1 MNRRTKKCIRISKCA
16 RKIEGAGQMCDSPE
30 GNCLHLRQSLRANV
44 NLAGQE
50 TEGRMCRIF
59 AGW

>member
-1 MNRRTKKCIRISKCA
+1 
-16 RKIEGAGQMCDSPE
+16 MCDSPE